1 MGRQHASPEASKAR
15 DEDASRWLTKLSRGL
30 DNEDGA
36 ELTAWLADRAN
47 RAALL
52 DKAPPWQRPDIFA
65 LLSQLF
71 PNSTELAEPPRRA
84 RSVVAMGVTGVAA
97 LAIVVVGTLAL
108 MGRDP
113 ATLLSEDDAK
123 ARPNAN
129 VSKTYITA
137 VGARQEITLL
147 DHSKIT
153 LNTGT
158 RMTVAFSQH
167 SRDVS
172 LDYGEASFE
181 VTHDVTRPF
190 NVHAGKRDFQVLGTR
205 FNVRVLTSEN
215 VELTVSEGQVKVLYA
230 PPRWPETPAK
240 RRENLSYGEATL
252 TALETALVEPG
263 YQSVRPLVASEM
275 ETRLAWQRGELVFD
289 GAALEEVLAE
299 VDRYTMTKFVL
310 ADKALANV
318 RIAGTFRTGDIDGL
332 LRELR
337 DKYHVDSRRNA
348 QGHVVLSALQT
359 L

>member
-1 MGRQHASPEASKAR
+1 MSRRHPSPETLKTR
-15 DEDASRWLTKLSRGL
+15 DEDAARWLTKLSRGL
-30 DNEDGA
+30 DKEDGA
-36 ELTAWLADRAN
+36 ELTAWLGERAN
-47 RAALL
+47 RTALL
-52 DKAPPWQRPDIFA
+52 EKAPPWQRPDIVA

-71 PNSTELAEPPRRA
+71 PNSAELLDPPRRE
-84 RSVVAMGVTGVAA
+84 RSVAAIGLTAVAA
-97 LAIVVVGTLAL
+97 LAIVVFGAFAL
-108 MGRDP
+108 NGRD
-113 ATLLSEDDAK
+113 LSFYMSDPK
-123 ARPNAN
+123 TRPNGEML
-129 VSKTYITA
+129 KTYITA
-137 VGARQEITLL
+137 VGGRQEVTLV

-158 RMTVAFSQH
+158 RMTVLFSQH

-172 LDYGEASFE
+172 LEYGEASFD
-181 VTHDVTRPF
+181 VAHDAARPF

-205 FNVRVLTSEN
+205 FNVRVLTSDN
-215 VELTVSEGQVKVLYA
+215 VELTVAEGQVKVLYA

-240 RRENLSYGEATL
+240 RRENLSYGETTL

-263 YQSVRPLVASEM
+263 YQSVRPLVANEM
-275 ETRLAWQRGELVFD
+275 DTRLAWQRGVLVFD
-289 GAALEEVLAE
+289 GAPLEDVLAE

-318 RIAGTFRTGDIDGL
+318 HIAGTFRTGDVDGL

-337 DKYHVDSRRNA
+337 DKYHVDSRRDA

>member
-1 MGRQHASPEASKAR
+1 MNPRQSLPDASKTR
-15 DEDASRWLTKLSRGL
+15 DEDAARWLTRLSRGL
-30 DNEDGA
+30 DKEDGA

-71 PNSTELAEPPRRA
+71 PNSAELVDPPRRG
-84 RSVVAMGVTGVAA
+84 RSVAAMGLTGVAA
-97 LAIVVVGTLAL
+97 LAIVVFGALAL
-108 MGRDP
+108 AGRDP
-113 ATLLSEDDAK
+113 STLLSDTK
-123 ARPNAN
+123 PQPNSN
-129 VSKTYITA
+129 ITKTYITA
-137 VGARQEITLL
+137 VGGRQEVTLL

-158 RMTVAFSQH
+158 RMTVAYSQR

-172 LDYGEASFE
+172 LDYGEASF
-181 VTHDVTRPF
+181 DVAPDAARPF

-205 FNVRVLTSEN
+205 FNVRVLTPEN
-215 VELTVSEGQVKVLYA
+215 VELTVTEGEVKVLYA

-240 RRENLSYGEATL
+240 RRENLSYGETTL

-263 YQSVRPLVASEM
+263 YQSVRPLVGNEIEA
-275 ETRLAWQRGELVFD
+275 RLAWQRGMLVFD
-289 GAALEEVLAE
+289 GAPLEDVLAE

-310 ADKALANV
+310 ADKTLANV
-318 RIAGTFRTGDIDGL
+318 QIAGTFRTGDVDGL

-348 QGHVVLSALQT
+348 QGHIVLSALQT